1 MNSKQQENCVTDE
14 VRSVRRAKRCKAASL
29 AVTSVAVAL
38 ITVSSQYAI
47 NRAGIA
53 RDLVQTAIQILKEP
67 EKPETTD
74 IRTWAVRTVNNYSDI
89 KLSERAG
96 SQFSRG
102 ALVML
107 HTNPLLKPAMEL
119 NRPPCPEIDSANFSQ
134 SQKDEVQRLFE
145 ICRQNAADRLWLKT
159 FIQLETG
166 VGKS

>member
-1 MNSKQQENCVTDE
+1 
-14 VRSVRRAKRCKAASL
+14 
-29 AVTSVAVAL
+29 
-38 ITVSSQYAI
+38 
-47 NRAGIA
+47 
-53 RDLVQTAIQILKEP
+53 
-67 EKPETTD
+67 
-74 IRTWAVRTVNNYSDI
+74 
-89 KLSERAG
+89 
-96 SQFSRG
+96 
-102 ALVML
+102 ML